1 MTETYISPSQ
11 VATQEIFLEPAEN
24 QRLQSLCGPFDDN
37 IKLLERR
44 LGTEISRRD
53 NRFRLTG
60 KPHCV
65 KAAAAILRQLYVETA
80 PVRGVIRDIDP
91 SRFTWPWQRA
101 VYWNRVTNMCRTT
114 VNPSISKPN
123 AVWLNRARQTRHSI
137 SPTFSTTISPS
148 VSPCRDRKTY
158 RRSPLLWMLWSV
170 RKSAASC

>member
-80 PVRGVIRDIDP
+80 RC
-91 SRFTWPWQRA
+91 A
-101 VYWNRVTNMCRTT
+101 V
-114 VNPSISKPN
+114 
-123 AVWLNRARQTRHSI
+123 
-137 SPTFSTTISPS
+137 
-148 VSPCRDRKTY
+148 
-158 RRSPLLWMLWSV
+158 
-170 RKSAASC
+170 